1 MNPPAIGNSAM
12 HYALSLQ
19 AIGELSWQTWC
30 CKPGAANLVLTFYL
44 LTQTLRMGNLE
55 MNKYGVYNSNNI
67 VFQEDVI
74 HC

>member
-1 MNPPAIGNSAM
+1 MELVPL
-12 HYALSLQ
+12 HYAFSLQ

>member
-1 MNPPAIGNSAM
+1 M

-44 LTQTLRMGNLE
+44 LTQTLRNGELGNE
-55 MNKYGVYNSNNI
+55 QVNGVYNSNNI

>member
-1 MNPPAIGNSAM
+1 MPL

-19 AIGELSWQTWC
+19 AIGELSWQ
-30 CKPGAANLVLTFYL
+30 PGAANLVLTFYL
-44 LTQTLRMGNLE
+44 LTQTLRNGELGNE
-55 MNKYGVYNSNNI
+55 QVNGVYNSNNI

>member
-1 MNPPAIGNSAM
+1 MEIVPL

-30 CKPGAANLVLTFYL
+30 RKPGADFLLIDSETNLRNEEL
-44 LTQTLRMGNLE
+44 GNE
-55 MNKYGVYNSNNI
+55 QGNGVYNSNNI
-67 VFQEDVI
+67 VFQEDII

>member
-1 MNPPAIGNSAM
+1 M

-30 CKPGAANLVLTFYL
+30 CKPGADFL
-44 LTQTLRMGNLE
+44 LIDSDPGNLE